1 MNNMANKKCKQC
13 RGMFDRIISFIRGI
27 CPNCYVDNAAFNS
40 EYNDF
45 DSEGYPI

>member
-1 MNNMANKKCKQC
+1 MANKKCKQC